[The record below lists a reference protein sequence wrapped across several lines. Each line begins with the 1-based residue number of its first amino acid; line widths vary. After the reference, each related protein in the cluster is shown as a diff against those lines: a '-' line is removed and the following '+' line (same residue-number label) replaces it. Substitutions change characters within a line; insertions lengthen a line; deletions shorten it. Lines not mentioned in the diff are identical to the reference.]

1 MLNSH
6 DLQAYE
12 RMFEVPRM
20 VMKWRGRCDG
30 LPEFR
35 EFYQVRQ
42 HGKILFE
49 GTKSAA
55 QNFLNQFISGGLS
68 VGQFHMEGAGI

>member
-6 DLQAYE
+6 DLQAYD
-12 RMFEVPRM
+12 RMIETPRI

-30 LPEFR
+30 LADFH

-42 HGKILFE
+42 YGQILFQ
-49 GTKSAA
+49 GSKPAA
-55 QNFLNQFISGGLS
+55 ENFLNQILSRGLS
-68 VGQFHMEGAGI
+68 VGQFCMEGAGI